1 MTRAPADTRPPLP
14 LHERL
19 VKYLGLA
26 LMIVGGL
33 FPLAW
38 ILLTSLKDEGE
49 LQKFPVQ
56 YLPATPDWG
65 NYARVFSEQPFA
77 RFFLNSLIVSGVSTV
92 LCVVVAALAA
102 YALSRLR
109 VRYRG
114 LLTVLVVVFSMFP
127 VVSLLVPLFRIM
139 RGVDLLNSYPALI
152 LPYTALSLPVAI
164 LTLIAFFSSIPRD
177 LESAAM
183 VDGCSRVG
191 ALWRVVVPLSTP
203 GMVTAALL
211 VFVNSWNEFLLA
223 LSFNTAR
230 DMRTVAVGV
239 TLYQGEFSFPW
250 PLISAAIV
258 VGVVPIVALIV
269 FFQRRFVAGLTAG
282 GVKA

>member
-1 MTRAPADTRPPLP
+1 MTAERARLPA
-14 LHERL
+14 HERL
-19 VKYLGLA
+19 VKYVGLA
-26 LMIVGGL
+26 VMILGGL
-33 FPLAW
+33 FPLGW

-56 YLPATPDWG
+56 YLTPTPDWG
-65 NYARVFSEQPFA
+65 NYGRVFSEQPFA
-77 RFFLNSLIVSGVSTV
+77 RFFLNSLVVSGVSTV

-109 VRYRG
+109 LRYRG

-139 RGVDLLNSYPALI
+139 RGVDLLNTYPALI

-191 ALWRVVVPLSTP
+191 ALWRVVVPLSAP

-230 DMRTVAVGV
+230 EMRTVAVGV

>member
-1 MTRAPADTRPPLP
+1 MTAHDARALP
-14 LHERL
+14 LTERL
-19 VKYLGLA
+19 VKWSGLA
-26 LMIVGGL
+26 VMIAAGL

-38 ILLTSLKDEGE
+38 MFLTSLKDEGE
-49 LQKFPVQ
+49 LQRFPVQ
-56 YLPATPDWG
+56 YLPGTPDWA
-65 NYARVFSEQPFA
+65 NYARVFGEQPFA

-92 LCVVVAALAA
+92 LCVLVASLAA
-102 YALSRLR
+102 YALTRLKLR
-109 VRYRG
+109 ARG
-114 LLTVLVVVFSMFP
+114 LLLTLVVMFSMFP
-127 VVSLLVPLFRIM
+127 VVSLLVPLFRLM

-164 LTLIAFFSSIPRD
+164 LTLVAFFSSIPRD
-177 LESAAM
+177 LEAAAM
-183 VDGCSRVG
+183 VDGCSRVS
-191 ALWRVVVPLSTP
+191 ALWRVVVPLSAP

-230 DMRTVAVGV
+230 DMRTVSVGV
-239 TLYQGEFSFPW
+239 TLYQGEFTFPW

-258 VGVVPIVALIV
+258 VGVVPIVVLIV
-269 FFQRRFVAGLTAG
+269 FFQRRFVAGLTSG